1 MASFVTPNV
10 FGLAPTHGTCRTE
23 GNIRDLSGHVGRL
36 FQRQA
41 AAALTGLYSCDMIL
55 LEDMLIPNL
64 TRMLVVLWYLVV
76 PYRSRRAERLPLLF
90 FLAWVVVTVW

>member
-10 FGLAPTHGTCRTE
+10 FGLAPTHSTCRTE

-55 LEDMLIPNL
+55 LEDMLIHVNSQSHPYACG
-64 TRMLVVLWYLVV
+64 LVVSCGAV
-76 PYRSRRAERLPLLF
+76 SQ
-90 FLAWVVVTVW
+90 